1 MRSHYCGALNAN
13 HVGEQVE
20 LFGWVHRRRDHGGVI
35 FLDIRDRT
43 GIVQVVYDPDTEDS
57 FAVADRVRN
66 EFVLRM
72 SGRVRPRPEGTV
84 NPDMATGEVEVL
96 GATLEILNASA
107 TPPFQLD
114 EHSDAGEDV
123 RLKYRYLDLR
133 RPEMQQRLQ
142 MRAQVTSA
150 VRRFL
155 ESQGY
160 WEVETPT
167 LTKAT
172 PEGARD
178 YLVPSRTHP
187 GQFFAL
193 PQSPQ
198 VFKQLLMVSG
208 VDKYYQIARCYRD
221 EDLRHDRQPEFTQI
235 DIEASF
241 VTEEDVRSLTEGMLR
256 SVFLEVLDVTLPAFP
271 VLTWEEAIR
280 RFGSDKPDLRNPMEP
295 HRHRRS
301 DGRGGIQGFQRA
313 RQRRQRPGGGVAGT
327 RGRAASR
334 AR

>member
-1 MRSHYCGALNAN
+1 MRSHYCGELQGS

-20 LFGWVHRRRDHGGVI
+20 LCGWVHRRRDHGGVI

-57 FAVADRVRN
+57 FAIADRVRN

-96 GATLEILNASA
+96 GATLEILNAST

-114 EHSDAGEDV
+114 EHSDAGEDI

-133 RPEMQQRLQ
+133 RPEIQQRLQ

-150 VRRFL
+150 VRRYL
-155 ESQGY
+155 ENQGY

-208 VDKYYQIARCYRD
+208 VDRYYQIARCYRD
-221 EDLRHDRQPEFTQI
+221 EDLRHDHHPGR
-235 DIEASF
+235 A
-241 VTEEDVRSLTEGMLR
+241 EEHRPCDREDKRPRPRRSLRRYNLLR
-256 SVFLEVLDVTLPAFP
+256 
-271 VLTWEEAIR
+271 EE
-280 RFGSDKPDLRNPMEP
+280 
-295 HRHRRS
+295 
-301 DGRGGIQGFQRA
+301 Q
-313 RQRRQRPGGGVAGT
+313 
-327 RGRAASR
+327 AA
-334 AR
+334 